1 MTDPTLFSTL
11 RPSRIWFASAIL
23 RLCFWQNKLRCYT
36 ALTSAAWV
44 LPKVFIGILELSMSS
59 LLSVRF
65 IRLNDC
71 AAVGTQVL
79 FPAADK

>member
-1 MTDPTLFSTL
+1 MIDPTLFSTL
-11 RPSRIWFASAIL
+11 LPSRIWLASAHPAPLFLAKQAPLLNSAHAGCVGASQGIY
-23 RLCFWQNKLRCYT
+23 RHFGVVHE
-36 ALTSAAWV
+36 LT
-44 LPKVFIGILELSMSS
+44 LSM
-59 LLSVRF
+59 RF